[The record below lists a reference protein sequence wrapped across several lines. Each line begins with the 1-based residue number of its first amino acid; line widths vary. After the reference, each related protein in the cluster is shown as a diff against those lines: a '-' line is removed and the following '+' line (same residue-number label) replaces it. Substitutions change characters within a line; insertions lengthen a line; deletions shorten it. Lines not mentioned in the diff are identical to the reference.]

1 MVGRIHIGTD
11 YVAVSKPGIDV
22 ESAAS
27 SYDNMALD
35 SRLSNLRPLQIAV
48 VPGYVFGN
56 KVFYGQ
62 TFSQPPAVDIF
73 FWNDFV
79 LSGQT
84 YAGVVRY
91 GVYNDGNDYQ
101 RSSYFIVH
109 ETNGFTITA
118 RTSSANA
125 PCFTGSWQLFYTAW
139 KIR

>member
-35 SRLSNLRPLQIAV
+35 SRLSNLRPLQIAI
-48 VPGYVFGN
+48 VPSYVLGA

-62 TFSQPPAVDIF
+62 TYSQPPAVDIF
-73 FWNDFV
+73 FWRDFT
-79 LSGQT
+79 LGSET

-101 RSSYFIVH
+101 RSAYFILH
-109 ETNGFTITA
+109 ETDGFTVTA
-118 RTSSANA
+118 RAVNSNSPAFSGAWTM
-125 PCFTGSWQLFYTAW
+125 FYTAW